1 MKELTP
7 KDLEALQRIEDAE
20 NDRTYFLLFEAGLL
34 LLVPGIL
41 VSSMPLWLEI
51 LEIASAC
58 GLIVTAIVRR
68 VLVSLLGKA
77 EPRPAR
83 YVKIIFSIQIA
94 LLLTAILI
102 SGICDSDTLTI
113 VLAGMM
119 LALGL
124 ASWLMKGRE

>member
-1 MKELTP
+1 MKPTMKELTP
-7 KDLEALQRIEDAE
+7 KDLEALQRMKDAK

-58 GLIVTAIVRR
+58 GLIVAAIVRR
-68 VLVSLLGKA
+68 VLVSLGKA

-83 YVKIIFSIQIA
+83 
-94 LLLTAILI
+94 
-102 SGICDSDTLTI
+102 
-113 VLAGMM
+113 
-119 LALGL
+119 
-124 ASWLMKGRE
+124 

>member
-7 KDLEALQRIEDAE
+7 KDLEALQRIKDAE
-20 NDRTYFLLFEAGLL
+20 NDRTYFLLFEAGQL

-51 LEIASAC
+51 IEIASAC
-58 GLIVTAIVRR
+58 GLIVAAIVRR
-68 VLVSLLGKA
+68 VLVSLGKA
-77 EPRPAR
+77 EPRQAR

-94 LLLTAILI
+94 LFLTAIRI
-102 SGICDSDTLTI
+102 SGICDRDTLTI

-124 ASWLMKGRE
+124 ASWLMKGCE

>member
-7 KDLEALQRIEDAE
+7 KDLEALQRIKDAE

-68 VLVSLLGKA
+68 VLVSLGKA

-94 LLLTAILI
+94 LFLTALLI
-102 SGICDSDTLTI
+102 SGICDSDTVAI
-113 VLAGMM
+113 VFAGAM
-119 LALGL
+119 LALNV
-124 ASWLMKGRE
+124 ASWFLTRSK

>member
-7 KDLEALQRIEDAE
+7 KDLEALQRMKDAE

-51 LEIASAC
+51 IEIASAC
-58 GLIVTAIVRR
+58 GLIVAAIVRR
-68 VLVSLLGKA
+68 VLVSLGKA

-94 LLLTAILI
+94 LFLTAILI
-102 SGICDSDTLTI
+102 SGICDSDALTI

>member
-7 KDLEALQRIEDAE
+7 KDLEALQRIKDAE
-20 NDRTYFLLFEAGLL
+20 NDTTYFLLFEAGLL

-51 LEIASAC
+51 IEIAAAC
-58 GLIVTAIVRR
+58 GLIVAAIVRR
-68 VLVSLLGKA
+68 VLVSLGKA

-94 LLLTAILI
+94 LFLTAILI